1 MRLVENEML
10 YPVLDLR
17 EFDALSIT
25 DEVINILEEKMKNKS
40 ILFENGYE
48 FNKIDLEQMSQ
59 LLYCLQE
66 QLDMKFVSIDKK

>member
-59 LLYCLQE
+59 LLHCLQE